1 MTSTLAIAPLAF
13 YIALHFLLLLAT
25 AAFNPGDAAC
35 GNLPSWACGSPF
47 ESVAISNPQQQ
58 NIFVLAIGVVGG
70 LFRLVFE
77 FLVMDYDIL
86 KGGGTIIGGVGF
98 IVRAIGW
105 TLILFSIGGIALQLF
120 GRR

>member
-1 MTSTLAIAPLAF
+1 MSSTFAIAPLAF
-13 YIALHFLLLLAT
+13 FIVLHFLLLVAT
-25 AAFNPGDAAC
+25 AAFNPGDATC

-47 ESVAISNPQQQ
+47 ESVAVSNPQQQ

-77 FLVMDYDIL
+77 FLAMDYDIL
-86 KGGGTIIGGVGF
+86 KGDGTIIGGMGF
-98 IVRAIGW
+98 VIRALGW
-105 TLILFSIGGIALQLF
+105 TLILFSMGGIALQLF